1 MRIAYHYS
9 LFDNYGLILNYQAVK
24 KLCFEA

>member
-1 MRIAYHYS
+1 MHIAYHYS